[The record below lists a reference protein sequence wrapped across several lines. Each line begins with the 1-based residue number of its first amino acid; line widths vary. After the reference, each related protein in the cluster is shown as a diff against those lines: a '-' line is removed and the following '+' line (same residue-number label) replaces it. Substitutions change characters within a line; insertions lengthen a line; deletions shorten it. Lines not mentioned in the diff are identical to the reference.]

1 MLKAHVRKSVGST
14 PTVRTFHS
22 EGLFLALFDPFL
34 PLFCPFLPLLTPFL
48 PLFAPF
54 CPFLPLVCLFSL
66 FFYLSVGR
74 LCKKNVGTLAKGGLN
89 KTGVETPACLDPPTG
104 STAGV
109 RTRDRPIKRDRL

>member
-1 MLKAHVRKSVGST
+1 MFVRAW
-14 PTVRTFHS
+14 VRPPQS
-22 EGLFLALFDPFL
+22 ALFIQLFSHFFGPFFDL
-34 PLFCPFLPLLTPFL
+34 FFFGPFFVPFAPFGPFFCPFLPLKASFALFL
-48 PLFAPF
+48 MRFY
-54 CPFLPLVCLFSL
+54 FL
-66 FFYLSVGR
+66 VGR